1 MNSLLSGRKAR
12 IGACGKIA
20 SNPSPTPSSPNAL
33 TFPPL
38 NTKNFKLKTP
48 LPITIIG
55 GGLAGLTL
63 GIGLRQ
69 RGVPVTVWEAG
80 RYPRHRVCGE
90 FISGRGQGTLQR
102 LGVHERL
109 LQAGAIPARTTA
121 FFSPRAVSAVCELAE
136 PALSLSRFALDNLL
150 AEQFRQLGG
159 ELRENERW
167 RGEDF
172 SPGILRATGRRLQPI
187 EDGWRW
193 YGLKV
198 HARNVPLV
206 ADLEMH
212 LAPNGYL
219 GINRLQNDEVNICG
233 LFRRPATAGDAAANW
248 RETLRGPVGSHRHQ
262 RLRDAAFDEASF
274 CSVAGLSLMPHRAAA
289 AAECCIG
296 DAITMIPPVTGNGMS
311 MAFESA
317 EMAIEPLAAYSAGK
331 LSWPVAQQTIARAC
345 DHAFARRLAW
355 AGWLQRL
362 MFRPRLQTPLVLLGS
377 RWPWLWRLL
386 LEKTR

>member
-1 MNSLLSGRKAR
+1 M
-12 IGACGKIA
+12 
-20 SNPSPTPSSPNAL
+20 
-33 TFPPL
+33 
-38 NTKNFKLKTP
+38 
-48 LPITIIG
+48 
-55 GGLAGLTL
+55 
-63 GIGLRQ
+63 
-69 RGVPVTVWEAG
+69 PVTVWEAG

-102 LGVHERL
+102 LGLHEL
-109 LQAGAIPARTTA
+109 LQQAGAIPARTTA
-121 FFSPRAVSAVCELAE
+121 FFSPRAASAVCELAE
-136 PALSLSRFALDNLL
+136 PALSLSRFALDHLL

-172 SPGILRATGRRLQPI
+172 LPGTLRATGRRLQPV

-248 RETLRGPVGSHRHQ
+248 RETLRGPAGSHRHQ

-274 CSVAGLSLMPHRAAA
+274 CSVAGLSLTPHRATA
-289 AAECCIG
+289 AAECCVG
-296 DAITMIPPVTGNGMS
+296 DSITMIPPVTGNGMS

-331 LSWPVAQQTIARAC
+331 LSWLDAQRAIAHAC
-345 DHAFARRLAW
+345 DRAFARRLAW

-362 MFRPRLQTPLVLLGS
+362 MFRPRLQTPLVLLGP